1 MCAAHYFLNSAVH
14 TLIHFGTNTAK
25 QALGRLCIKQGL
37 DPVGVIVVMITKTTM
52 FKLDTFTET
61 KELVQYDFVPYKEIC
76 SLFSMMIIQLN
87 LKKLPTLQKVGF
99 RKHLPF
105 TFAVDEAHDAL
116 SSMTLAPSRNN
127 ILFEIHY
134 AIDSN
139 QKSSILQAFFD
150 CHFLHCPR
158 ARTLSKPRSDES
170 MQPTAKGVAVL
181 HSFCMRVGMP
191 TGLMPQ
197 IIKTAFNSMRLLP
210 LERDKNNRIICSQAL
225 LVHVLCK
232 LVGDPPR
239 TWRPDAAPDPI
250 LFHVED
256 SGDEIGGL
264 YGLDEASACFQ
275 LSAETFKL
283 ETSKQTSPYHHPY
296 FTNPESDAQFQ
307 YYTSS
312 FGARFHHIDG
322 KYVASAK
329 TLAQWICDCTAVATK
344 GEAHR
349 IVDMFINANFL
360 QVFESQPGTV
370 AKLVGGDPLYF
381 VTEIDLSS
389 TKDYDSRISGLQHVI
404 SDPGYKLL
412 FKDFLSLTFCGE
424 NLEAYVNISKLTRG
438 VTSLMANVAPLLSQ
452 TNLNMATQTKL
463 VSVLK
468 SLMFRAYLIY
478 YSHFDTDSPSQLNIP
493 YEMRIRISRAV
504 SVARCVLDDSC
515 SEQTSEI
522 VNSVMSEPIRSLSS
536 ESSSVDTKEET
547 PLIAE
552 LIALLGKLSRIS
564 KEFMEAE
571 EALLRLLETDSFPNF
586 IHSTLYQRFLH
597 QIHTRC

>member
-1 MCAAHYFLNSAVH
+1 MHK
-14 TLIHFGTNTAK
+14 TR
-25 QALGRLCIKQGL
+25 LGIRLHKTWLGYS
-37 DPVGVIVVMITKTTM
+37 VVMITKTTI
-52 FKLDTFTET
+52 FKLDTFAETED
-61 KELVQYDFVPYKEIC
+61 LVQYDSVPYKEIC

-87 LKKLPTLQKVGF
+87 LKKLPRLQKVGF

-105 TFAVDEAHDAL
+105 TFGVEEAQDAL
-116 SSMTLAPSRNN
+116 SSMRLAPSRNN
-127 ILFEIHY
+127 TLFEIHY
-134 AIDSN
+134 AVEPN
-139 QKSSILQAFFD
+139 QKSTILQAFFD

-158 ARTLSKPRSDES
+158 ARTVSSPRLGEF

-197 IIKTAFNSMRLLP
+197 IVKTAFNSMRLLP
-210 LERDKNNRIICSQAL
+210 LERDKNNRIICSRAL

-239 TWRPDAAPDPI
+239 TWRPNAEPDPI
-250 LFHVED
+250 LFHIEET
-256 SGDEIGGL
+256 GDEIGGL
-264 YGLDEASACFQ
+264 YGLDEASACFRM
-275 LSAETFKL
+275 SVESSKL
-283 ETSKQTSPYHHPY
+283 ETSPYHHAY

-312 FGARFHHIDG
+312 LGARFHYFSG

-329 TLAQWICDCTAVATK
+329 TLVQWICDCTAVATK
-344 GEAHR
+344 GEAYR
-349 IVDMFINANFL
+349 IVDMFIKANYL

-370 AKLVGGDPLYF
+370 AKLISGDLLYF
-381 VTEIDLSS
+381 VTEFEFELDCADSMAVHAS
-389 TKDYDSRISGLQHVI
+389 SRIGGLHHVI

-438 VTSLMANVAPLLSQ
+438 VNSLMANVAPLLSQ

-478 YSHFDTDSPSQLNIP
+478 YSHFDTNSPSQLNLP
-493 YEMRIRISRAV
+493 YEMRNRISRAV
-504 SVARCVLDDSC
+504 LVARCVLDDSY
-515 SEQTSEI
+515 SEQTSDI
-522 VNSVMSEPIRSLSS
+522 VNSVMSSPDTIRSLNSDIL
-536 ESSSVDTKEET
+536 SVDIEEDPKNQGT

-552 LIALLGKLSRIS
+552 LIALIGKLSRIS
-564 KEFMEAE
+564 KEFVEAE
-571 EALLRLLETDSFPNF
+571 EALLKLLETDSYPNF
-586 IHSTLYQRFLH
+586 IHSTSYQKFLH